1 MTPTSEQAAPHTT
14 RFLDRM
20 EQEELAIVRRAYAK
34 QIMVLFNAAH
44 PRVEAAFAAV
54 RREAFL
60 GPGPWPICVR
70 GGYVTTPD
78 DDPVYLYQ
86 DVLVGLIPERN
97 LNNGQPSGHA
107 TGHAM
112 LIARAD
118 PRPGEHAVHIGAGV
132 GYYTAILAHMV
143 GDTGRITAIEYDAGL
158 AARLAAN
165 FAGQPNVCAVQGD
178 GTKADFDPADVL
190 YVSAG
195 ATRPVD
201 LWLDRLKDGGRLILM
216 LTMDKERR
224 RLGAFFR
231 IERRGDG
238 FLAKWIFAGDI
249 FPCEGARRGIRAGAC
264 RRARQGRLGPGD
276 AALPVRPRAGRG
288 VLGPRPG
295 LVPRLPLTRC
305 GVGHPSR
312 PASRD

>member
-1 MTPTSEQAAPHTT
+1 MTEA
-14 RFLDRM
+14 
-20 EQEELAIVRRAYAK
+20 ELAIVRRAYAK
-34 QIMVLFNAAH
+34 QIMASVNAAH

-60 GPGPWPICVR
+60 GPGPWPIWYWHRR
-70 GGYVTTPD
+70 GYLATPS

-86 DVLVGLIPERN
+86 DVFVGLIPERN
-97 LNNGQPSGHA
+97 LNNGLPS
-107 TGHAM
+107 GHAM

-118 PRPGEHAVHIGAGV
+118 PQPGEHAVHIGAAT

-158 AARLAAN
+158 AARLKAN
-165 FAGQPNVCAVQGD
+165 FAGQPNVRSVQCD
-178 GTKADFDPADVL
+178 GTKVDFDPADVL

-216 LTMDKERR
+216 LTMDKERQR
-224 RLGAFFR
+224 AGAFFR

-249 FPCEGARRGIRAGAC
+249 FPCEGARDAESERALA
-264 RRARQGRLGPGD
+264 
-276 AALPVRPRAGRG
+276 AALDKGGWDRVTRLYRRG
-288 VLGPRPG
+288 DVPEEHCWLRGPDWC
-295 LVPRLPLTRC
+295 L
-305 GVGHPSR
+305 
-312 PASRD
+312 AYD